1 MFLQKA
7 FMENALQGNDGDRSG
22 RGRLGKRKR
31 LMGGDARRCKQ
42 GMGAASGLH
51 PLVMFVQQ

>member
-1 MFLQKA
+1 
-7 FMENALQGNDGDRSG
+7 MENALQGNDGDRSG

-31 LMGGDARRCKQ
+31 LMGGDTRRCKQ